1 MAATRNHSMAWRRAL
16 LGMGY
21 LRGLRHGAIAGA
33 VLGLLYAPESGV
45 AMRRR
50 LSRLL
55 GQAQAMMA
63 GDSGGAP
70 VIAATTPRRRAAGGP
85 ESRAKRP

>member
-1 MAATRNHSMAWRRAL
+1 LAATPNHRIGVEARIF
-16 LGMGY
+16 GMGY

-33 VLGLLYAPESGV
+33 ILGLLYAPESGV

-50 LSRLL
+50 ISRLL

-63 GDSGGAP
+63 GDGGAP
-70 VIAATTPRRRAAGGP
+70 VTPAATPRRRAASEP

>member
-1 MAATRNHSMAWRRAL
+1 
-16 LGMGY
+16 MGY

-33 VLGLLYAPESGV
+33 ILGLLYAPESGV

-50 LSRLL
+50 ISRLL
-55 GQAQAMMA
+55 GQAEAMMA
-63 GDSGGAP
+63 GDDGGA
-70 VIAATTPRRRAAGGP
+70 AAPAATPRRRAAGGG

>member
-1 MAATRNHSMAWRRAL
+1 MR
-16 LGMGY
+16 Y
-21 LRGLRHGAIAGA
+21 LRGLRHGVIAGA
-33 VLGLLYAPESGV
+33 ILGLLYAPESGV

-63 GDSGGAP
+63 GDGGAP
-70 VIAATTPRRRAAGGP
+70 VTPAATPRRRAAGAG

>member
-1 MAATRNHSMAWRRAL
+1 MAVR
-16 LGMGY
+16 MGY
-21 LRGLRHGAIAGA
+21 LRGLRHGALVGVI
-33 VLGLLYAPESGV
+33 LGLLYAPHSGV

-63 GDSGGAP
+63 GDGGAP
-70 VIAATTPRRRAAGGP
+70 ATPAATPRRRVAGGG